1 MRKLMFA
8 LCAALLLAVSA
19 APLSA
24 QTLLM
29 RANIP
34 FEFYL
39 NGKAMP
45 AGEYQIDT
53 KLGHGIARVWNL
65 DSNRVVLTLGQKDS
79 FPYRASREEA
89 VVVFH
94 RYGDRYFLSHVRDGF
109 GGIQYR
115 ILTSRAEAEFQERA
129 AVRDPD
135 ETVLIA
141 ARLVR

>member
-8 LCAALLLAVSA
+8 LCVALLLAVTA

-24 QTLLM
+24 QTLLL
-29 RANIP
+29 RANVP

-39 NGKAMP
+39 NGKVMP

-53 KLGHGIARVWNL
+53 KLGHGVARVWNL
-65 DSNRVVLTLGQKDS
+65 DSDRAVLVLAQKDS

-109 GGIQYR
+109 GGLQYR
-115 ILTSRAEAEFQERA
+115 MLTSRAEAEFQERA

>member
-8 LCAALLLAVSA
+8 LCVALLLAVTA

-24 QTLLM
+24 QTLLL
-29 RANIP
+29 RANVP

-39 NGKAMP
+39 NGKVMP

-53 KLGHGIARVWNL
+53 KLGHGIVRVWKL
-65 DSNRVVLTLGQKDS
+65 DSDRAVLALAQKDS

-109 GGIQYR
+109 GGLQYR
-115 ILTSRAEAEFQERA
+115 MLTSRAEAEFQERA